1 MRAHA
6 VSPFDPKRG
15 GGRGGDL
22 EGAESDVESQS
33 RRLVISGACAASL
46 LLVSRVFST
55 KEIEPVFFSSIDGA
69 ASAPRYV
76 IDVDKDGKET
86 RMVELPG
93 ASSARARRAASSS
106 SGTSTSAS
114 SEGGLKGREM
124 GGVSQRLRVSVDPI
138 GNEVFEDAEG
148 NLYFNL
154 GAGDASLL
162 VVQAG
167 TGEVSSSRYDDAGN
181 IVDSYVGNL
190 SEMTVMKDGDKVRAY
205 FNSEEPGGG
214 GADTK
219 NRKKTRGQMA
229 SGAGGA
235 RKGDG
240 TGGAGTPASKILEE
254 YRASRLFQS
263 SKRNGGARAR
273 KDAGQLMTA
282 AERKQKDKEDVA
294 ALFAALSKLSK
305 ERPASAGKAKR

>member
-1 MRAHA
+1 MRAQA

-55 KEIEPVFFSSIDGA
+55 KEVEPVFFSSIDGA
-69 ASAPRYV
+69 TSAPRYV

-114 SEGGLKGREM
+114 SEGGLKEREM

-154 GAGDASLL
+154 GAGDSSLL

-190 SEMTVMKDGDKVRAY
+190 SEMTVVKDGDKVRAY

-214 GADTK
+214 GAETK
-219 NRKKTRGQMA
+219 NGKKTRGQMA
-229 SGAGGA
+229 SGA

-263 SKRNGGARAR
+263 SNRKGGARAR

-282 AERKQKDKEDVA
+282 AERKKKDKEDVA

-305 ERPASAGKAKR
+305 ERRPASAGKAKR